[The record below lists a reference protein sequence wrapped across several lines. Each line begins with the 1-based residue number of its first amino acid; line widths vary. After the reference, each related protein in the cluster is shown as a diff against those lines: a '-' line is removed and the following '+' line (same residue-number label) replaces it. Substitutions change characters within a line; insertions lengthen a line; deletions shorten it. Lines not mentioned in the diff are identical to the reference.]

1 VSDQDQHLHRHQE
14 PITENSP
21 TRIKEASIVAV
32 AMLSGALWINTRLS
46 GVEHSNERLAE
57 RLNNIERLAQD
68 AASKS
73 DLRNFAADLADD
85 NPTVKVPKVR

>member
-1 VSDQDQHLHRHQE
+1 MSDGHQHEATL
-14 PITENSP
+14 TENSP
-21 TRIKEASIVAV
+21 TRLKEASIVAV

-57 RLNNIERLAQD
+57 RLNNIESLARD

-85 NPTVKVPKVR
+85 NPTIKVPKVR

>member
-1 VSDQDQHLHRHQE
+1 MSDQHQHEATL
-14 PITENSP
+14 TENSP
-21 TRIKEASIVAV
+21 TRLKEASIVAV

-57 RLNNIERLAQD
+57 RLNNIESLARD

-85 NPTVKVPKVR
+85 NPTIKVPKVR